1 MERTVALRRAVE
13 YLTQIDDVYL
23 MDVLRILVVYA
34 ARK

>member
-1 MERTVALRRAVE
+1 MERIVALRRAVE
-13 YLTQIDDVYL
+13 YLTQIDDMYM